1 MAESAPRPIGPAE
14 LAAFLHDRIPLSAA
28 MAVEVRAAGPAGV
41 ELYAPLAPN
50 RNHRGTGFGGS
61 ASTLAILAAWS
72 ALKVRMSA
80 AGLRGRIVI
89 RRNTMSFDR
98 PITAGFTAAASPPAA
113 DAWEKFAATL
123 ERGRTARV
131 HVHAT
136 LRCEGETV
144 GEFDGEFA
152 VLPK

>member
-1 MAESAPRPIGPAE
+1 MAETAPRPIGPEE
-14 LAAFLHDRIPLSAA
+14 LAAFLRERIPLSAA
-28 MAVEVRAAGPAGV
+28 MAVEVRAAGPEGV
-41 ELYAPLAPN
+41 ELYAPLEPN
-50 RNHRGTGFGGS
+50 RNHRDTGFGGS

-89 RRNTMSFDR
+89 RRNTMSYDR

-131 HVHAT
+131 QVQAT
-136 LRCEGETV
+136 LRCAGQTV

>member
-1 MAESAPRPIGPAE
+1 MADDAPRPIGPAE

-28 MAVEVRAAGPAGV
+28 MAVEVRAAGPTGV

-50 RNHRGTGFGGS
+50 RNHRDTGFGGS
-61 ASTLAILAAWS
+61 AATLAILAAWS

-89 RRNTMSFDR
+89 RRNTMSYDR
-98 PITAGFTAAASPPAA
+98 PITAGFSAEASPPEAE
-113 DAWEKFAATL
+113 AWDRFAATL

-131 HVHAT
+131 HVQAT
-136 LRCEGETV
+136 LRCEGLAV

>member
-1 MAESAPRPIGPAE
+1 MVEPGPRPIGPAE
-14 LAAFLHDRIPLSAA
+14 LAEFLRERIPLSAA
-28 MAVEVRAAGPAGV
+28 MAVEVRRAGAEGV
-41 ELYAPLAPN
+41 ELYAPLGPN
-50 RNHRGTGFGGS
+50 RNHRNTGFGGS
-61 ASTLAILAAWS
+61 ASALAILAAWS

-89 RRNTMSFDR
+89 RRNTMNYDR
-98 PITAGFTAAASPPAA
+98 PITAGFTATAAPPDA

-131 HVHAT
+131 HVQAR
-136 LRCEGETV
+136 LWCEGEAV
-144 GEFDGEFA
+144 GELDGEFA

>member
-1 MAESAPRPIGPAE
+1 MAETAPRPIGPAE
-14 LAAFLHDRIPLSAA
+14 LAAFLRERIPLSAA
-28 MAVEVRAAGPAGV
+28 MAVEVRRAGTDGV

-50 RNHRGTGFGGS
+50 RNHRNTGFGGS

-89 RRNTMSFDR
+89 RRNTMSYDS
-98 PITAGFTAAASPPAA
+98 PITAGFTATAAPPEAE
-113 DAWEKFAATL
+113 AWEKFAATL

-131 HVHAT
+131 HVQAT
-136 LRCEGETV
+136 LWCEGEAV
-144 GEFDGEFA
+144 GVLDGEFA